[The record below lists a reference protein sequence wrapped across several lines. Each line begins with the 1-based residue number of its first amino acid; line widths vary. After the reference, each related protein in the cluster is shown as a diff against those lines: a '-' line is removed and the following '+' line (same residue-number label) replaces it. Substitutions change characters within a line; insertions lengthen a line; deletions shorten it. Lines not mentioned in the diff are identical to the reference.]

1 MLGLWD
7 TQLMKLDVSN
17 GTCLSHDDP
26 DLWFA
31 GEVDLADPTSS
42 VNTNSLE
49 ARRQVENAITAL
61 SICRNCPAKDNC
73 LEIGKSGDSLH
84 YGIYGGTMPGERLA
98 MVGRVTRNS
107 GIMQK
112 VRFANKVRSVM
123 TERGIQWR

>member
-42 VNTNSLE
+42 VNTNSVE
-49 ARRQVENAITAL
+49 SRRQVEDAIIAL

-73 LEIGKSGDSLH
+73 LEIGMSDDSLH

-98 MVGRVTRNS
+98 MLGRITRNS
-107 GIMQK
+107 GILQK
-112 VRFANKVRSVM
+112 VRFANKVRSTM
-123 TERGIQWR
+123 KERGM